1 MLYPQIDNTLLATA
15 IGGVTL
21 LGLLSGLAA
30 ALINRDT
37 SHQGGAQHLRTR
49 CASAFGTKRTSNDL
63 VPMSAYDP
71 ERTSAGEIHKKSEF
85 EPEAE
90 HASPAIR
97 TTAGINLV

>member
-49 CASAFGTKRTSNDL
+49 CASAFGTYRTSLSIVN
-63 VPMSAYDP
+63 MSALGRKAD
-71 ERTSAGEIHKKSEF
+71 
-85 EPEAE
+85 
-90 HASPAIR
+90 IR
-97 TTAGINLV
+97 DRRSQCPLMTQGGP